1 VFVDAATYSVPPAY
15 GSWDLT
21 YDRLAALEG
30 DYTPLQIDAM
40 ELKPHHSVL
49 DIGAG
54 SGRLSLP
61 LAERVRNVTALDRS
75 AELLHRLR
83 HRAALEGLDN
93 IRTFQTDW
101 DDVVPGKDLRKHD
114 VVIASRVSSAE
125 DLLKLDQMAN
135 EFVYVLMFAGPS
147 TMSLYRALTDGIVAA
162 PEEAHVAQSGVS
174 ATFNELCELGIQP
187 NVLHVDDGFSSWYAN
202 HDEAVADF
210 DWLGLDDAA
219 YPLLSRNI
227 RRFLREEERGV
238 RFLFPTRSALIWWR
252 K

>member
-1 VFVDAATYSVPPAY
+1 MLVETIARPTPPAPS
-15 GSWDLT
+15 GWEFT
-21 YDRLAALEG
+21 YDRLATLEG
-30 DYTPLQIDAM
+30 DFTPLQIDAM
-40 ELKPHHSVL
+40 ALKPRHSVL

-75 AELLHRLR
+75 AELLQRLG

-93 IRTFQTDW
+93 IRTVQADW
-101 DDVVPGKDLRKHD
+101 DDIVPGKDLPKHD
-114 VVIASRVSSAE
+114 VVIASRISSAA

-135 EFVYVLMFAGPS
+135 ELVYVLMFAGPS

-162 PEEAHVAQSGVS
+162 PQEVHVAQSGVS

-187 NVLHVDDGFSSWYAN
+187 NVLHIDDGFSSWYAN
-202 HDEAVADF
+202 PDEAVADF

-227 RRFLREEERGV
+227 RRFLRPEDRGV
-238 RFLFPTRSALIWWR
+238 RFLFETRSALIWWR